1 MKKFNNTLE
10 GTDCGD
16 AGMPARGRDVTKA
29 TSVLRV
35 VPNTPEIESIAP
47 GSTSPNACD
56 SAESAHLAA
65 ARTQR
70 HPAAAVQDRFPTKSH
85 PSRGPLGDT

>member
-29 TSVLRV
+29 RSVLRV

-47 GSTSPNACD
+47 RRYLAKRMRLG
-56 SAESAHLAA
+56 ESAHLAA

-70 HPAAAVQDRFPTKSH
+70 HAAVQDRFRQNRTLLVA
-85 PSRGPLGDT
+85 LGDTW